1 MGPYTVGN
9 ALALIPNVT
18 ADGTGAL
25 SVALADGTA
34 LMAALA
40 NSWATMAFYWND
52 AFKYGTAEA
61 LTDSTGGTAT
71 PAALQPVVVTPIAG
85 FADAGTASLGGTA
98 INALLA
104 LYQNAFS
111 SMQAVINHYN
121 IAMGRPPVV
130 DPSGGTVSL
139 TLAAETI
146 APSAVAGGST
156 AASAA
161 TFAAALVA
169 VEDNFSTLAAQ
180 VNALVAEY
188 DVPPIVDSSG
198 GVAGTGLVA
207 IPAVV
212 DANNSAAAVGV
223 ANSAAITIIT
233 AARNNMSTLA
243 ASINAMVNNFQA
255 GVGLH
260 VIAG

>member
-1 MGPYTVGN
+1 
-9 ALALIPNVT
+9 
-18 ADGTGAL
+18 
-25 SVALADGTA
+25 
-34 LMAALA
+34 
-40 NSWATMAFYWND
+40 MAFYWND

-61 LTDSTGGTAT
+61 ITDSTGGTAT
-71 PAALQPVVVTPIAG
+71 PNALAPVVVTPVAG

-111 SMQAVINHYN
+111 SMQAVVNHYS
-121 IAMGRPPVV
+121 IAQGLPPVA

-146 APSAVAGGST
+146 APSAVAGGAT
-156 AASAA
+156 AASA
-161 TFAAALVA
+161 TSLAAALIA

-180 VNALVAEY
+180 VNALVGEY
-188 DVPPIVDSSG
+188 DVPPIVDNSG
-198 GVAGTGLVA
+198 GVAGAGLVA
-207 IPAVV
+207 IPTVNT
-212 DANNSAAAVGV
+212 ANNASSAVGV
-223 ANSAAITIIT
+223 ANTAAITIIT